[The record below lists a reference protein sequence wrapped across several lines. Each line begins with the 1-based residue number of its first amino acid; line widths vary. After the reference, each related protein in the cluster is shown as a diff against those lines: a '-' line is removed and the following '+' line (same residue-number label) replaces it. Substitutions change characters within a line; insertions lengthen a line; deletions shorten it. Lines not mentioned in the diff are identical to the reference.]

1 MKRYKN
7 KLERTCKLIIIKYA
21 SCVYIGTCQII
32 IVWIMTFFNLKL
44 LLYSIIYLK
53 FKIQTRARLRI
64 IRVYKI

>member
-7 KLERTCKLIIIKYA
+7 KLERTCKLIIIKYG

-32 IVWIMTFFNLKL
+32 IVWIMTFFNFKL